1 MAKGVSR
8 LRSTAESLK
17 KEPDTPPSEGTG
29 ARMSADHMRSDTPGA
44 KAIGPARLDGYR
56 LAFNVTNRS
65 WGGGAANAVCL
76 ALLVSTGV
84 TTSIAFIDL
93 GPLNTIVALVIATC
107 KALLVVLI
115 FMHVKYASD
124 KLVKVVV
131 ISAVFFLML
140 LLGLSLADYSTR
152 ML

>member
-1 MAKGVSR
+1 MSEHSEHVVP
-8 LRSTAESLK
+8 LK
-17 KEPDTPPSEGTG
+17 TN
-29 ARMSADHMRSDTPGA
+29 
-44 KAIGPARLDGYR
+44 
-56 LAFNVTNRS
+56 LAV
-65 WGGGAANAVCL
+65 WL
-76 ALLVSTGV
+76 ALLVLTGV
-84 TTSIAFIDL
+84 TTGIAFINL

-131 ISAVFFLML
+131 ISAVFFLLL

-152 ML
+152 LL

>member
-1 MAKGVSR
+1 MSEHVV
-8 LRSTAESLK
+8 SLK
-17 KEPDTPPSEGTG
+17 
-29 ARMSADHMRSDTPGA
+29 A
-44 KAIGPARLDGYR
+44 
-56 LAFNVTNRS
+56 NV
-65 WGGGAANAVCL
+65 AVWV
-76 ALLVSTGV
+76 ALLVLTGV
-84 TTSIAFIDL
+84 TTGIAFVDL

-131 ISAVFFLML
+131 ISAVFFLLL

-152 ML
+152 LL

>member
-1 MAKGVSR
+1 MSEHVVP
-8 LRSTAESLK
+8 LK
-17 KEPDTPPSEGTG
+17 T
-29 ARMSADHMRSDTPGA
+29 
-44 KAIGPARLDGYR
+44 
-56 LAFNVTNRS
+56 NVTV
-65 WGGGAANAVCL
+65 WL
-76 ALLVSTGV
+76 ALLVLTGV
-84 TTSIAFIDL
+84 TTGVAFIDL

-131 ISAVFFLML
+131 ISAIFFLML

-152 ML
+152 MLS

>member
-1 MAKGVSR
+1 MSEHVVP
-8 LRSTAESLK
+8 LK
-17 KEPDTPPSEGTG
+17 T
-29 ARMSADHMRSDTPGA
+29 
-44 KAIGPARLDGYR
+44 
-56 LAFNVTNRS
+56 NV
-65 WGGGAANAVCL
+65 AVWV
-76 ALLVSTGV
+76 ALLVLTGV
-84 TTSIAFIDL
+84 TTGIAFVDL

-131 ISAVFFLML
+131 LSAVFFLLL

-152 ML
+152 LL

>member
-1 MAKGVSR
+1 MSEHVVP
-8 LRSTAESLK
+8 LK
-17 KEPDTPPSEGTG
+17 T
-29 ARMSADHMRSDTPGA
+29 
-44 KAIGPARLDGYR
+44 
-56 LAFNVTNRS
+56 NVTV
-65 WGGGAANAVCL
+65 WLV
-76 ALLVSTGV
+76 LLLLTGV
-84 TTSIAFIDL
+84 TTGVAFIDL

-131 ISAVFFLML
+131 ISAIFFLIL

-152 ML
+152 MLS

>member
-1 MAKGVSR
+1 MSENSEHVVSWK
-8 LRSTAESLK
+8 T
-17 KEPDTPPSEGTG
+17 
-29 ARMSADHMRSDTPGA
+29 
-44 KAIGPARLDGYR
+44 
-56 LAFNVTNRS
+56 NV
-65 WGGGAANAVCL
+65 AVWL
-76 ALLVSTGV
+76 ALLVLTGV
-84 TTSIAFIDL
+84 TTGIAFVNL

-131 ISAVFFLML
+131 ISAVFFLLL

>member
-1 MAKGVSR
+1 MSEHVV
-8 LRSTAESLK
+8 SLK
-17 KEPDTPPSEGTG
+17 T
-29 ARMSADHMRSDTPGA
+29 
-44 KAIGPARLDGYR
+44 
-56 LAFNVTNRS
+56 NV
-65 WGGGAANAVCL
+65 AVWL
-76 ALLVSTGV
+76 ALLVLTAV
-84 TTSIAFIDL
+84 TTSIAFVDL

-131 ISAVFFLML
+131 ISAVFFLVL

-152 ML
+152 MLR